1 MYRALT
7 ITYATK
13 DALIAALSWQV
24 EAGAD
29 EALLDEPAFAD
40 DPMVTLQQI
49 MSPNKAPID
58 KASIDK
64 TSVDKASGAKEP
76 PAPLSASQASQ
87 QPDAASAPPHREAQ
101 PQTDLT
107 SIETLDG
114 LRAALTAFEGCD
126 LKRTASHLVFAD
138 GNPKAQIM
146 IIGEA
151 PGRDEDRVGLPFV
164 GKAGQ
169 LLDQMLGA
177 IHLSRQD
184 VYITNILPWRPPG
197 NRTPTVEETDMMR
210 PFLNKHIQLINP
222 DIILAVGGTSA
233 KTILTTTTGIMKL
246 RGRLTSYDAGDGI
259 ERPLLPML
267 HPAYLLR
274 APHHKQMAFSDLVK
288 LARTAKE
295 LVKAKIDT

>member
-1 MYRALT
+1 MDLALT

-24 EAGAD
+24 EAGVD
-29 EALLDEPAFAD
+29 EALLDKPAFAD
-40 DPMVTLQQI
+40 EPSVSLHEIIGASQPKPSKPT
-49 MSPNKAPID
+49 PAVKAPLPEANTNSD
-58 KASIDK
+58 NRPKAPQSAP
-64 TSVDKASGAKEP
+64 KAEVN
-76 PAPLSASQASQ
+76 LSA
-87 QPDAASAPPHREAQ
+87 
-101 PQTDLT
+101 
-107 SIETLDG
+107 IENLDG
-114 LRAALTAFEGCD
+114 LRSALEQFEGCD
-126 LKRTASHLVFAD
+126 LKRTASNLVFAD
-138 GNPKAQIM
+138 GNPKAHIM

-151 PGRDEDRVGLPFV
+151 PGRDEDRLGLPFV

-177 IHLSRQD
+177 VHLSRED

-197 NRTPTVEETDMMR
+197 NRTPSVEETEMMR
-210 PFLNKHIQLINP
+210 PFLNKHIQLKNP

-233 KTILTTTTGIMKL
+233 KTILETTTGIMKL
-246 RGRLTSYDAGDGI
+246 RGKLTSYDAGDGI

-274 APHHKQMAFSDLVK
+274 APHHKQMAFADLVT

-295 LVKAKIDT
+295 LAKAKNEGLA

>member
-1 MYRALT
+1 MDHALT

-29 EALLDEPAFAD
+29 EALLDRPAFAD
-40 DPMVTLQQI
+40 DMMVTTQQI
-49 MSPNKAPID
+49 LANDEARSPAKIRDNAPTLNTPATPIAPSND
-58 KASIDK
+58 ASIQK
-64 TSVDKASGAKEP
+64 AQIAPPTSVV
-76 PAPLSASQASQ
+76 
-87 QPDAASAPPHREAQ
+87 
-101 PQTDLT
+101 DLT
-107 SIETLDG
+107 SIDTLAG
-114 LRAALTAFEGCD
+114 LRSTLEAFEGCD
-126 LKRTASHLVFAD
+126 LKRTASNLVFAD
-138 GNPKAQIM
+138 GNPQAKIM

-169 LLDQMLGA
+169 LLDQMLSS
-177 IHLSRQD
+177 IHLSRED

-197 NRTPTVEETDMMR
+197 NRTPTSEETDMMR
-210 PFLNKHIQLINP
+210 PFLNKHIQLMAP

-233 KTILTTTTGIMKL
+233 KTMLSTSTGIMKL
-246 RGRLTSYDAGDGI
+246 RGKLTHYDSGDGV

-274 APHHKQMAFSDLVK
+274 APHHKHMAFADLVT
-288 LARTAKE
+288 LAHKAKE
-295 LVKAKIDT
+295 LAQVKDNS

>member
-1 MYRALT
+1 MEIALT

-13 DALIAALSWQV
+13 DDLIDALSWQV

-29 EALLDEPAFAD
+29 EALLDQPAFAD
-40 DPMVTLQQI
+40 DAMVTLSQI
-49 MSPNKAPID
+49 LSPSMAD
-58 KASIDK
+58 
-64 TSVDKASGAKEP
+64 SGAPSQPSNLAAGTMPSDTASKAAHNRSFAEP
-76 PAPLSASQASQ
+76 ETRTDTSKSPSSGIA
-87 QPDAASAPPHREAQ
+87 
-101 PQTDLT
+101 DLT
-107 SIETLDG
+107 SIDTLDG
-114 LRAALTAFEGCD
+114 LRTALSQFEGCD
-126 LKRTASHLVFAD
+126 LKRTASNLVFAD
-138 GNPKAQIM
+138 GNPKASIM

-177 IHLSRQD
+177 IHLSRED

-233 KTILTTTTGIMKL
+233 KTILATTTGIMKL
-246 RGRLTSYDAGDGI
+246 RGKLAHYDAGDKI

-274 APHHKQMAFSDLVK
+274 APHHKQMAFADLVT
-288 LARTAKE
+288 LARQAKE
-295 LVKAKIDT
+295 LKSAKSNH

>member
-1 MYRALT
+1 MDQALT

-40 DPMVTLQQI
+40 EMMVTSQQI
-49 MSPNKAPID
+49 LANDETSASAKNAP
-58 KASIDK
+58 
-64 TSVDKASGAKEP
+64 TSKEP
-76 PAPLSASQASQ
+76 SSNVMPTPITPSGDTQIQKAQTVPPARAV
-87 QPDAASAPPHREAQ
+87 
-101 PQTDLT
+101 DLT
-107 SIETLDG
+107 SIDTLAG
-114 LRAALTAFEGCD
+114 LRSALEAFEGCD
-126 LKRTASHLVFAD
+126 LKRTASNLVFAD
-138 GNPKAQIM
+138 GNPQAKIM

-169 LLDQMLGA
+169 LLDQMLSS
-177 IHLSRQD
+177 IHLSRED

-197 NRTPTVEETDMMR
+197 NRTPTTEETDMMR
-210 PFLNKHIQLINP
+210 PFLNKHIQLMAP

-233 KTILTTTTGIMKL
+233 KTMLSTSTGIMKL
-246 RGRLTSYDAGDGI
+246 RGKLTHYDIGDGVK
-259 ERPLLPML
+259 RPLLPIL

-274 APHHKQMAFSDLVK
+274 APHHKHMAFADLVT
-288 LARTAKE
+288 LARKAKE
-295 LVKAKIDT
+295 LA

>member
-1 MYRALT
+1 MDLALT

-29 EALLDEPAFAD
+29 EALLDKPAFAD
-40 DPMVTLQQI
+40 EASITISEILTASQAANPVANQGVKSAQTE
-49 MSPNKAPID
+49 PKAKGEQKP
-58 KASIDK
+58 KTPQSAPKSEANLASID
-64 TSVDKASGAKEP
+64 SLAD
-76 PAPLSASQASQ
+76 LRQALEQ
-87 QPDAASAPPHREAQ
+87 
-101 PQTDLT
+101 
-107 SIETLDG
+107 
-114 LRAALTAFEGCD
+114 FEGCD
-126 LKRTASHLVFAD
+126 LKRTASNLVFAD
-138 GNPKAQIM
+138 GNPKAKIM

-151 PGRDEDRVGLPFV
+151 PGRDEDRIGLPFV

-169 LLDQMLGA
+169 LLDQMLSA
-177 IHLSRQD
+177 IHLSRET

-197 NRTPTVEETDMMR
+197 NRTPTVEETEMMR
-210 PFLNKHIQLINP
+210 PFLNKHIQLKNP

-233 KTILTTTTGIMKL
+233 KTILDTTTGIMKL

-274 APHHKQMAFSDLVK
+274 APHHKKMAFADLVT
-288 LARTAKE
+288 LARKADE
-295 LVKAKIDT
+295 LAKAKNL

>member
-1 MYRALT
+1 MDLALT

-29 EALLDEPAFAD
+29 EALLDKPAFAD
-40 DPMVTLQQI
+40 EASITISEILTASQAANPVANQGVKSAQTE
-49 MSPNKAPID
+49 PKAKGEQKP
-58 KASIDK
+58 KTPQSAPKSEANLASID
-64 TSVDKASGAKEP
+64 SLAD
-76 PAPLSASQASQ
+76 LRQALEQ
-87 QPDAASAPPHREAQ
+87 
-101 PQTDLT
+101 
-107 SIETLDG
+107 
-114 LRAALTAFEGCD
+114 FEGCD
-126 LKRTASHLVFAD
+126 LKRTASNLVFAD
-138 GNPKAQIM
+138 GNPKAKIM

-151 PGRDEDRVGLPFV
+151 PGRDEDRIGLPFV

-169 LLDQMLGA
+169 LLDQMLSA
-177 IHLSRQD
+177 IHLSRET

-210 PFLNKHIQLINP
+210 PFLNKHIQLKNP

-233 KTILTTTTGIMKL
+233 KTILDTTTGIMKL

-274 APHHKQMAFSDLVK
+274 APHHKKMAFADLVT
-288 LARTAKE
+288 LARKADE
-295 LVKAKIDT
+295 LAKAKNL

>member
-1 MYRALT
+1 MDQALT

-29 EALLDEPAFAD
+29 EALLDKPAFAD
-40 DPMVTLQQI
+40 DMMVTSQQI
-49 MSPNKAPID
+49 LASEEASPSAKMMDNAPTPTAPSSNQMATPITTSSDTQIQKAQ
-58 KASIDK
+58 
-64 TSVDKASGAKEP
+64 TVP
-76 PAPLSASQASQ
+76 PAR
-87 QPDAASAPPHREAQ
+87 AA
-101 PQTDLT
+101 DLT
-107 SIETLDG
+107 SIDTLAE
-114 LRAALTAFEGCD
+114 LRSALEAFEGCD
-126 LKRTASHLVFAD
+126 LKRTASNLVFAD
-138 GNPKAQIM
+138 GNPQAKIM

-169 LLDQMLGA
+169 LLDQMLSS
-177 IHLSRQD
+177 IHLSRED

-197 NRTPTVEETDMMR
+197 NRTPTSEETDMMR
-210 PFLNKHIQLINP
+210 PFLNKHIQLMAP

-233 KTILTTTTGIMKL
+233 KTMLSTTTGIMKL
-246 RGRLTSYDAGDGI
+246 RGKLTHYDIGDGV

-274 APHHKQMAFSDLVK
+274 APHHKHMAFADLVT
-288 LARTAKE
+288 LARKAKE
-295 LVKAKIDT
+295 LAQLKGDK

>member
-1 MYRALT
+1 MDHALT

-29 EALLDEPAFAD
+29 EALLDKPAFAD
-40 DPMVTLQQI
+40 EASITISEILTASQAANPVANQGVKSAQTE
-49 MSPNKAPID
+49 PKAKGEQKP
-58 KASIDK
+58 KTPQSAPKSEANLASID
-64 TSVDKASGAKEP
+64 SLAD
-76 PAPLSASQASQ
+76 LRQALEQ
-87 QPDAASAPPHREAQ
+87 
-101 PQTDLT
+101 
-107 SIETLDG
+107 
-114 LRAALTAFEGCD
+114 FEGCD
-126 LKRTASHLVFAD
+126 LKRTASNLVFAD
-138 GNPKAQIM
+138 GNPKAKIM

-151 PGRDEDRVGLPFV
+151 PGRDEDRIGLPFV

-169 LLDQMLGA
+169 LLDQMLSA
-177 IHLSRQD
+177 IHLSRET

-210 PFLNKHIQLINP
+210 PFLNKHIQLKNP

-233 KTILTTTTGIMKL
+233 KTILDTTTGIMKL

-274 APHHKQMAFSDLVK
+274 APHHKKMAFADLVT
-288 LARTAKE
+288 LARKADE
-295 LVKAKIDT
+295 LAKAKNL

>member
-1 MYRALT
+1 MEIALT

-13 DALIAALSWQV
+13 DDLIDALSWQV

-29 EALLDEPAFAD
+29 EALLDQPAFAD
-40 DPMVTLQQI
+40 DAMVTLSQI
-49 MSPNKAPID
+49 LSPSMADSGAPSQPSNQAAGTMPSDTASKAAHNLSFAEPETRTDTSNSPSSGIAD
-58 KASIDK
+58 LSSID
-64 TSVDKASGAKEP
+64 
-76 PAPLSASQASQ
+76 
-87 QPDAASAPPHREAQ
+87 
-101 PQTDLT
+101 
-107 SIETLDG
+107 TLDG
-114 LRAALTAFEGCD
+114 LRTALSQFEGCD
-126 LKRTASHLVFAD
+126 LKRTASNLVFAD
-138 GNPKAQIM
+138 GNPKASIM

-177 IHLSRQD
+177 IHLSRED

-233 KTILTTTTGIMKL
+233 KTILATTTGIMKL
-246 RGRLTSYDAGDGI
+246 RGKLAHYDAGDKI

-274 APHHKQMAFSDLVK
+274 APHHKQMAFADLVT
-288 LARTAKE
+288 LARQAKE
-295 LVKAKIDT
+295 LKSAKSNH

>member
-1 MYRALT
+1 MDHALT

-40 DPMVTLQQI
+40 EMMVTSQQI
-49 MSPNKAPID
+49 LANDETSASAQNAPSSNVMATPIVPSHDAPSRDAEIQKAQI
-58 KASIDK
+58 
-64 TSVDKASGAKEP
+64 VP
-76 PAPLSASQASQ
+76 PAR
-87 QPDAASAPPHREAQ
+87 AA
-101 PQTDLT
+101 DLT
-107 SIETLDG
+107 SIDTLAG
-114 LRAALTAFEGCD
+114 LRSALEAFEGCD
-126 LKRTASHLVFAD
+126 LKRTASNLVFAD
-138 GNPKAQIM
+138 GNPQAKIM

-169 LLDQMLGA
+169 LLDQMLSS
-177 IHLSRQD
+177 IHLSRED

-197 NRTPTVEETDMMR
+197 NRTPTTEETDMMR
-210 PFLNKHIQLINP
+210 PFLNKHIQLMAP

-233 KTILTTTTGIMKL
+233 KTMLSTSTGIMKL
-246 RGRLTSYDAGDGI
+246 RGKLTHYDIGDGVK
-259 ERPLLPML
+259 RPLLPIL

-274 APHHKQMAFSDLVK
+274 APHHKHMAFADLVT
-288 LARTAKE
+288 LARKAKE
-295 LVKAKIDT
+295 LA

>member
-1 MYRALT
+1 MDQALT

-29 EALLDEPAFAD
+29 EALLYEPAFAD
-40 DPMVTLQQI
+40 EMMVTSQQI
-49 MSPNKAPID
+49 LANDETSASAQNVPSSKMMATPIAPSHDAPSRDAEIQKAQI
-58 KASIDK
+58 
-64 TSVDKASGAKEP
+64 VP
-76 PAPLSASQASQ
+76 PAR
-87 QPDAASAPPHREAQ
+87 AA
-101 PQTDLT
+101 DLT
-107 SIETLDG
+107 SIDTLAG
-114 LRAALTAFEGCD
+114 LRSALEAFEGCD
-126 LKRTASHLVFAD
+126 LKRTASNLVFAD
-138 GNPKAQIM
+138 GNPQAKIM

-169 LLDQMLGA
+169 LLDQMLSS
-177 IHLSRQD
+177 IHLSRED

-197 NRTPTVEETDMMR
+197 NRTPTTEETDMMR
-210 PFLNKHIQLINP
+210 PFLNKHIQLMAP

-233 KTILTTTTGIMKL
+233 KTMLSTSTGIMKL
-246 RGRLTSYDAGDGI
+246 HGKLTHYDIGDGV

-274 APHHKQMAFSDLVK
+274 APHHKHMAFADLVT
-288 LARTAKE
+288 LARKAKE
-295 LVKAKIDT
+295 LA

>member
-1 MYRALT
+1 MDLALT

-29 EALLDEPAFAD
+29 EALLDKPAFAD
-40 DPMVTLQQI
+40 EASITISEILTASQAANPVANQGVKSAQTE
-49 MSPNKAPID
+49 PKAKGEQKP
-58 KASIDK
+58 KTPQSAPKSEANLASID
-64 TSVDKASGAKEP
+64 SLAD
-76 PAPLSASQASQ
+76 LRQALEQ
-87 QPDAASAPPHREAQ
+87 
-101 PQTDLT
+101 
-107 SIETLDG
+107 
-114 LRAALTAFEGCD
+114 FEGCD
-126 LKRTASHLVFAD
+126 LKRTASNLVFAD
-138 GNPKAQIM
+138 GNPKAKIM

-151 PGRDEDRVGLPFV
+151 PGRDEDRIGLPFV

-169 LLDQMLGA
+169 LLDQMLSA
-177 IHLSRQD
+177 IHLSRET

-197 NRTPTVEETDMMR
+197 NRTPTVEETEMMR
-210 PFLNKHIQLINP
+210 PFLNKHIQLKNP

-233 KTILTTTTGIMKL
+233 KTILDTTTGIMKL

-274 APHHKQMAFSDLVK
+274 APHHKKMAFADLVT
-288 LARTAKE
+288 LARKADE
-295 LVKAKIDT
+295 LAKAKN

>member
-1 MYRALT
+1 MDLALT

-24 EAGAD
+24 EAGVD
-29 EALLDEPAFAD
+29 EALLDKPAFAD
-40 DPMVTLQQI
+40 EPSVTLLEIIGTSQPEP
-49 MSPNKAPID
+49 SKPNQAVKAPLPEAKTNSD
-58 KASIDK
+58 NRPKAPQSAP
-64 TSVDKASGAKEP
+64 KAEVN
-76 PAPLSASQASQ
+76 LSAIENL
-87 QPDAASAPPHREAQ
+87 DALRSALEQ
-101 PQTDLT
+101 
-107 SIETLDG
+107 
-114 LRAALTAFEGCD
+114 FEGCD
-126 LKRTASHLVFAD
+126 LKRTASNLVFAD
-138 GNPKAQIM
+138 GNPKAHIM

-151 PGRDEDRVGLPFV
+151 PGRDEDRIGLPFV

-177 IHLSRQD
+177 VHLSRED

-197 NRTPTVEETDMMR
+197 NRTPSVEETEMMR
-210 PFLNKHIQLINP
+210 PFLNKHIQLKNP

-233 KTILTTTTGIMKL
+233 KTILETTTGIMKL
-246 RGRLTSYDAGDGI
+246 RGKLTSYDAGDGI

-274 APHHKQMAFSDLVK
+274 APHHKQMAFADLVT

-295 LVKAKIDT
+295 LAKAKNEGLA